1 MTKKIACFTLDDGGA
16 CTTEYGFI
24 AALMSL
30 IILTGLAQLAPKI
43 AHVFQLANC
52 IDVCILD

>member
-1 MTKKIACFTLDDGGA
+1 MTMKIACFALDDGGA
-16 CTTEYGFI
+16 CTIEYGVI

-30 IILTGLAQLAPKI
+30 IIVAGLAQLAPKI

-52 IDVCILD
+52 VDICILH